1 MHTSVVNFAT
11 AVNYFRKSFIT
22 SVSST
27 FESRVV
33 QSFVLDLFSDK
44 MGQQKFLMEEKEI
57 DMFDSDQYSQTNFL

>member
-1 MHTSVVNFAT
+1 MHISVVIT
-11 AVNYFRKSFIT
+11 VVNYLCKSFIT

-27 FESRVV
+27 FELRVV

-57 DMFDSDQYSQTNFL
+57 DMFD